1 MSKIDAKIFTLHPTP
16 HMRFVLRDVTA
27 LNAAVNNY
35 ELTSV
40 KILQQWFE
48 PDESVMWACQGEWR
62 DIPLVTGEDEA

>member
-1 MSKIDAKIFTLHPTP
+1 MSKIDPKIFKLNPTS

-27 LNAAVNNY
+27 LNPAVNNY
-35 ELTSV
+35 ELASV

-62 DIPLVTGEDEA
+62 DIPLVTGEDVA